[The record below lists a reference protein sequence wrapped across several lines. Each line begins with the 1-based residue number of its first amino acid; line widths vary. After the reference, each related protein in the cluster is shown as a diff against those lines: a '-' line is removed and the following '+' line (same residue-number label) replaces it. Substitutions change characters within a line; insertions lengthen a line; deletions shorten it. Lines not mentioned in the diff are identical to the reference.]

1 MVHLMFCFKI
11 KLKKYGNHCLNI
23 VLSICPFVT
32 QLETDARSVL
42 HISHLNIVVKFAQS
56 LIRSLTMRAKER
68 K

>member
-1 MVHLMFCFKI
+1 M
-11 KLKKYGNHCLNI
+11 
-23 VLSICPFVT
+23 SICPFVT

>member
-1 MVHLMFCFKI
+1 M
-11 KLKKYGNHCLNI
+11 KKYGNHCLNI
-23 VLSICPFVT
+23 VLRQCLSICPFVT